1 VAKAKQV
8 MTVKDIAEYL
18 DMHPMTIYKFVKN
31 GRIPAFKVGTSWRI
45 KRESIQKWIKE
56 REQSANGGEAI

>member
-1 VAKAKQV
+1 

-18 DMHPMTIYKFVKN
+18 NMHPMTIYKFVRE

-45 KRESIQKWIKE
+45 KKESMQKWIKE
-56 REQSANGGEAI
+56 REQNGANGGEVI

>member
-1 VAKAKQV
+1 MAKAKQV

-45 KRESIQKWIKE
+45 KRESIKKWIKE
-56 REQSANGGEAI
+56 REQSARGGETI

>member
-1 VAKAKQV
+1 MAKAKQV

-18 DMHPMTIYKFVKN
+18 DMHPMTIYKFVKE

-56 REQSANGGEAI
+56 REQSANGGGEI

>member
-1 VAKAKQV
+1 

>member
-1 VAKAKQV
+1 MTKAKQV

-18 DMHPMTIYKFVKN
+18 DMHPMTIYKFVKE

-56 REQSANGGEAI
+56 REQSANGREII

>member
-1 VAKAKQV
+1 MAKAKQV

-18 DMHPMTIYKFVKN
+18 DMHPMTIYKFVRE

-45 KRESIQKWIKE
+45 KRESIQRWIKE
-56 REQSANGGEAI
+56 HEQSANGGEKI

>member
-1 VAKAKQV
+1 MTKAKQV

-18 DMHPMTIYKFVKN
+18 DMHPMTIYKFVKE

-45 KRESIQKWIKE
+45 KRESIQRWIKE
-56 REQSANGGEAI
+56 REHSANEGGKI

>member
-1 VAKAKQV
+1 MAKAKQV

>member
-1 VAKAKQV
+1 MAKIKQV